1 MPFITGADYHT
12 LARRLDDICFKST
25 PQGGQ
30 PTLLS
35 LPSSTGNTS
44 FQYYLSSREQC
55 LKFVDLYTR
64 ASLMEVLQVDEDSVR
79 KEMTSIL
86 EGKTDLIPNKYEGGF
101 KVWEGT
107 WEAGR
112 RSEPFQ
118 PFELFFFYLSYRTF

>member
-30 PTLLS
+30 PQLLS

-107 WEAGR
+107 WEAGQG
-112 RSEPFQ
+112 SEPFHK
-118 PFELFFFYLSYRTF
+118 LFFFYLSYRTF